1 MADQSYWLHHL
12 CIYDGDPRVNMWAW
26 LKWYHAIPQYY
37 WGGEEFHLT
46 DEGHVD
52 YTFLGCGSAF
62 QIQMESPPFQFQYER
77 TWHEEHGSGINHICW
92 IVPDAKATVDYLMA
106 NGCTTRMP
114 YEEFGVYTGYVCADP
129 EGRWIEIMDYIGDF
143 KTPDV
148 EFRPFGIPGLQ
159 LFGATQLTENLAEMS
174 EWYQRVL
181 GLHVIHGSVEQGIV
195 YLADEK
201 YSAERNI
208 AMILAEPR
216 SDAEKA
222 LFSEHGPCISA
233 ANYQAVD
240 LERADS
246 DAVLAG
252 FERVSEL
259 AVDERTGFMTSVL
272 REPSG
277 NLVYLREMFE
287 LSVRK
292 SP

>member
-1 MADQSYWLHHL
+1 MTDQAYWLHHL
-12 CIYDGDPRVNMWAW
+12 CIYDEDPRNHMWNW

-77 TWHEEHGSGINHICW
+77 SWHEEHGSGVNHICW
-92 IVPDAKATVDYLMA
+92 IVPSAYNTIEHLMS
-106 NGCTTRMP
+106 NGCTTRME
-114 YEEFGVYTGYVCADP
+114 YEEFGVYRGYVCADP

-159 LFGATQLTENLAEMS
+159 LFGVTQLTENLAEMS
-174 EWYQRVL
+174 DWYQRVL
-181 GLHVIHGSVEQGIV
+181 GLRPIHGGVDKGIV
-195 YLADEK
+195 YLADEE

-208 AMILAEPR
+208 AMILAEPG
-216 SDAEKA
+216 SEAEREMLAK
-222 LFSEHGPCISA
+222 HGPCISG
-233 ANYQAVD
+233 ANYQAWRP
-240 LERADS
+240 ERADA
-246 DAVLAG
+246 DALAAG
-252 FERVSEL
+252 FERVSEFEF
-259 AVDERTGFMTSVL
+259 DERTGLRTSVL

-277 NLVYLREMFE
+277 NLVYLREMFDP
-287 LSVRK
+287 VA
-292 SP
+292 

>member
-1 MADQSYWLHHL
+1 MTEQAYWLHHL
-12 CIYDGDPRVNMWAW
+12 CIYDGDPRVNMWTW

-77 TWHEEHGSGINHICW
+77 TWHEEHGSGVNHICW
-92 IVPDAKATVDYLMA
+92 IVPNALDTVEYLMS
-106 NGCTTRMP
+106 NGCTTRMG
-114 YEEFGVYTGYVCADP
+114 YEEFGVYRGYVCADP
-129 EGRWIEIMDYIGDF
+129 EGRWIEIMDYIGEF

-159 LFGATQLTENLAEMS
+159 LFGPTQLTENLGEMS

-181 GLHVIHGSVEQGIV
+181 GLTPIHGGVDQGIV
-195 YLADEK
+195 YLADEQ

-216 SDAEKA
+216 SAAERD
-222 LFSEHGPCISA
+222 LFDRHGPCISG
-233 ANYQAVD
+233 ANYQARD

-246 DAVLAG
+246 DAILAG
-252 FERVSEL
+252 FTRVSDLEMDP
-259 AVDERTGFMTSVL
+259 ATGLRTSVL

-277 NLVYLREMFE
+277 NLIYLREMLE
-287 LSVRK
+287 RQ
-292 SP
+292 